1 MKIFKYL
8 TLIFL
13 STMVLSSCED
23 EEDNLDELKAFT
35 ISAAELS
42 YPSENASIALN
53 LEQAQSNIEF
63 SWNPATTDSGFLV
76 TYEFLLVED
85 GADLSDPLYS
95 SASAESGKA
104 TYISIPQ
111 ERLDEAL
118 SNAGLNSGESMDLSW
133 AVVASAQ
140 QNSEISLRTISM
152 TRFDFPE
159 TPEKLYI
166 AGTATEVG
174 DNPENGILLRRLFN
188 ANGDPINKYE
198 GYTSLNSSGTFS
210 FYGFQNRSL
219 VFGGSNGTISAGGD
233 PISPERTTTYRIR
246 VDFINSTY
254 ELQPIT
260 WSIVG
265 NVITNGWG
273 GDVPMTY
280 QGNGTWALTY
290 EFIDADAGDPNDR
303 FIFRANQDWGFV
315 IKKLVG
321 SNEVL
326 AEDIANNQGIT
337 VDDIPLSQL
346 GQATVTL
353 NLSGQQPVYSINN

>member
-1 MKIFKYL
+1 
-8 TLIFL
+8 
-13 STMVLSSCED
+13 MVLSSCED
-23 EEDNLDELKAFT
+23 EIDNLDEPIAFT
-35 ISAAELS
+35 VKAGELTF
-42 YPSENASIALN
+42 PSENASIILN
-53 LEQAQSNIEF
+53 LEDAASNVEF
-63 SWNPATTDSGFLV
+63 AWNPATTDSGFLV
-76 TYEFLLVED
+76 TYQFLLMQD
-85 GADLSDPLYS
+85 GSDLSDPLYS

-104 TYISIPQ
+104 TYINVPQ

-118 SNAGLNSGESMDLSW
+118 SSAGLNSGESLDLTW
-133 AVVASAQ
+133 AVIATAQ
-140 QNSEISLRTISM
+140 QNTAISSRAISI
-152 TRFDFPE
+152 TRFDFPD

-198 GYTSLNSSGTFS
+198 GYTSLSSSGTFS

-219 VFGGSNGTISAGGD
+219 VFGGSNGTISAGGAA
-233 PISPERTTTYRIR
+233 ITPERTTTYRIR

-254 ELQPIT
+254 ELQPVT

-273 GDVPMTY
+273 GDVAMTY
-280 QGNGTWALTY
+280 QGNGTWAITY
-290 EFIDADAGDPNDR
+290 EFIDADPGDPNDR

-346 GQATVTL
+346 GEATVTL
-353 NLSGQQPVYSINN
+353 NLSGQQPTYSINN